1 MGLVETIHT
10 PDLACPCCG
19 QAVNVPT
26 VEIVI
31 DVYGLT
37 DFEAHILRAIW
48 RGKGLP
54 VKTERIFDAMYA
66 DDPDGGPSRTK
77 MYDAFKVA
85 LCRLRKRIEGS
96 GVSVE
101 NVGYRRG
108 YRLVMRGNR

>member
-1 MGLVETIHT
+1 MGLAVNIQSTAQ
-10 PDLACPCCG
+10 ACPCCG
-19 QAVNVPT
+19 QAVEVPT
-26 VEIVI
+26 IEIIVEN
-31 DVYGLT
+31 YGVT
-37 DFEAHILRAIW
+37 DFEARILRAIW

-54 VKTERIFDAMYA
+54 VQTERIFDAMYA

-108 YRLVMRGNR
+108 YRLMMRGNR